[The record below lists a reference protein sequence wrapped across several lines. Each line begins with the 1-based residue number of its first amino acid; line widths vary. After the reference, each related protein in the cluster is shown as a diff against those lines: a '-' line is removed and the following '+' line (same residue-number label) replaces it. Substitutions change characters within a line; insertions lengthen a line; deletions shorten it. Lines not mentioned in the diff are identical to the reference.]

1 MRREGQQAPTQN
13 PHKAF
18 PNAIGVP
25 DRELD
30 CIFCRIVRGEEEA
43 ALVYEDDTYLA
54 FMDIQPIN
62 PGHILVLP
70 KVHQET
76 VFDMAPEEA
85 GALFARAARL
95 AAAVKEA
102 MGADGINIGQN
113 NGRAAQQIVPH
124 VHVHVI
130 PRYADDSPAG
140 RWPSRTAVPHAELE
154 GLAQAIRASL

>member
-1 MRREGQQAPTQN
+1 MPGSES
-13 PHKAF
+13 
-18 PNAIGVP
+18 
-25 DRELD
+25 D
-30 CIFCRIVRGEEEA
+30 CVFCHIVRGEEAA

-70 KVHQET
+70 KVHRET
-76 VFDMAPEEA
+76 VFEMEPKEV
-85 GALFARAARL
+85 GALFAQAARL
-95 AAAVKEA
+95 ARSVKAAL
-102 MGADGINIGQN
+102 GADGINIGQN

-140 RWPSRTAVPHAELE
+140 RWPSRKTAPLADLEDLAREIRRSVPQGTTSEARR
-154 GLAQAIRASL
+154 GS

>member
-1 MRREGQQAPTQN
+1 MPAGEP
-13 PHKAF
+13 
-18 PNAIGVP
+18 
-25 DRELD
+25 D

-76 VFDMAPEEA
+76 VFDMVPEEA
-85 GALFARAARL
+85 GALFAQAARL
-95 AAAVKEA
+95 AVAVKEA

-140 RWPSRTAVPHAELE
+140 RWPLRKTVPLADLE
-154 GLAQAIRASL
+154 DLAQAIRASV